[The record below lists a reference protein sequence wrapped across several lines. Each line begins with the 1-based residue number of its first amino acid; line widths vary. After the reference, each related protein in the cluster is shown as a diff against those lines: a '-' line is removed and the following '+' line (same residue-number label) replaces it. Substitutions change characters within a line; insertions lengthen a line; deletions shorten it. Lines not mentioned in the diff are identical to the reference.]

1 MRTLNE
7 ILVEMKALVEELET
21 HIGTPKTMKSD
32 LLDEQFV
39 FAGSMDDNMSFN
51 MGAAQSTFR
60 IDDNISLYEIDK
72 IAR

>member
-21 HIGTPKTMKSD
+21 HIGAPKTVKPD
-32 LLDEQFV
+32 LLDENIIFT
-39 FAGSMDDNMSFN
+39 GSMDDNMNF
-51 MGAAQSTFR
+51 TFP
-60 IDDNISLYEIDK
+60 IASDTISLYEIDK

>member
-21 HIGTPKTMKSD
+21 HIGKPQKVDAD

-51 MGAAQSTFR
+51 VGAAQSTFR
-60 IDDNISLYEIDK
+60 IDDSISLYEIDK
-72 IAR
+72 ISR